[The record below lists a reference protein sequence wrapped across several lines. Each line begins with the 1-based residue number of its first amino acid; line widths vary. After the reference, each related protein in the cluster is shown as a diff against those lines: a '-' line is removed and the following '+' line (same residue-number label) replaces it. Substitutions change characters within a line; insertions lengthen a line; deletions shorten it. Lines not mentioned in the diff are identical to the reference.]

1 MAKILKQR
9 QQAGPLEKLVSDLP
23 ELLIGLYGMQEQYA
37 LEREKMQN
45 QEEMALIEL
54 SLQNLAMSSDKY
66 KNEIATYE
74 DEIRTIQQEFQDTT
88 TFLPDTSDINGTSD
102 NTALNVLNQLEDA
115 VSEPMYDLIKERAEI
130 IVDDSEYASQLNN
143 QRNRLKQDQNALRY
157 LKGNM
162 AQNLATVASQGG
174 DPYMVDAGDLEPYW
188 ESTLLPAMKSQG
200 LIPAAKSSDI
210 ADLERQLV
218 EINKIIGNQTDQSII
233 EPLMSKALTIK
244 EDLANKNSLFD
255 QETIDRYKS
264 IWSGMLA
271 PQTTRY
277 AQRESIIK
285 NRESVIKQG
294 IEEQNIMDIAWDTLP
309 KDQKDILLGERSAK
323 LGAVVGPQINR
334 MAAGTA
340 GKVGQYST
348 LLAQTG
354 AADDAY
360 ISNMS
365 PANFDNWDDDTQV
378 AWMTL
383 QKEYQQIGA
392 LLLNTKASQQVLVNN
407 RPETATIDNSFNPKE
422 GTWADPMIQRQVT
435 QGKAFIDAFNA
446 ISKPEDQATEVLF
459 MEQLKL
465 AQQFLTVR
473 VNQASG
479 KPVLDSQGQ
488 PVLIDYNDPKN
499 QRRKTAVLRLF
510 GLSPGDYDNQIMD
523 AILEQ
528 YQWIED
534 KTKSGILGLFN
545 DLDPSSKANN
555 INSQIPIEEL
565 YAYKGTTQE
574 EEILDNTVVEALALA
589 ENEWIV

>member
-9 QQAGPLEKLVSDLP
+9 QEAGPLEKLVSDLP

-66 KNEIATYE
+66 KNEISTYE

-200 LIPAAKSSDI
+200 LIPG
-210 ADLERQLV
+210 ADGQ
-218 EINKIIGNQTDQSII
+218 
-233 EPLMSKALTIK
+233 
-244 EDLANKNSLFD
+244 FD
-255 QETIDRYKS
+255 TETIERYKS

-354 AADDAY
+354 AADDDY

-365 PANFDNWDDDTQV
+365 PTNFDNWDDDTQV

-392 LLLNTKASQQVLVNN
+392 LLLNTKASQQILVNN
-407 RPETATIDNSFNPKE
+407 RPEIATIDNSFNPKE

-446 ISKPEDQATEVLF
+446 ISKPQDQATEVLF

-479 KPVLDSQGQ
+479 KPVLNSQGE
-488 PVLIDYNDPKN
+488 PVLIDYDDPKN